1 MALPRIGLHADVDL
15 AGRRMLARTMLVVV
29 LGPISTPVTADPTAE
44 PEDTPMDLATVTRT
58 VQVGGYD
65 FPVVDHGEG
74 PAVLLLHGFPDSRQ
88 LWRHQVPAL
97 AEAGFRVLAPDLR
110 GFGDAPKPEG
120 VESYA
125 LPLVIDDV
133 LGILD
138 ALDVE
143 QAHVVAHDW
152 GAVVAWLLVSLHPD
166 RAASLTALTVGCPG
180 NSGQRTIEQLEKA
193 WYLFFFHNEGVAEE
207 WLRRDDWS
215 GLRMWLQGRGDVER
229 YLADLSRPGA
239 LTAALNW
246 YRANAPAESLLVLP
260 DLPPIRVPVLGV
272 SADGDAYLTEANLR
286 NSEEK
291 VEGPWR
297 YVRMAGVGHW
307 LMLDRPGE
315 LNRLLIE
322 FLGGLETPA
331 DGGD

>member
-1 MALPRIGLHADVDL
+1 
-15 AGRRMLARTMLVVV
+15 
-29 LGPISTPVTADPTAE
+29 
-44 PEDTPMDLATVTRT
+44 VTRT
-58 VQVGGYD
+58 VRVGEYD

-74 PAVLLLHGFPDSRQ
+74 PAVLLLHGFPDSRH

-110 GFGDAPKPEG
+110 GFGDAPKPAE
-120 VESYA
+120 VESYG

-138 ALDVE
+138 ALGVE
-143 QAHVVAHDW
+143 RAHVVGHDW

-180 NSGQRTIEQLEKA
+180 NSGQLTIEQFEKA
-193 WYLFFFHNEGVAEE
+193 WYMFFFQNEGIAEE

-215 GLRMWLQGRGDVER
+215 GLRMLLRGHGDVER
-229 YLADLSRPGA
+229 YVADLSRPGA

-246 YRANAPAESLLVLP
+246 YRANTPPDAILGPPP
-260 DLPPIRVPVLGV
+260 DLPPVRVPVLGV
-272 SADGDAYLTEANLR
+272 SADGDAYLVEDHVR
-286 NSEEK
+286 NSDEK

-297 YVRMAGVGHW
+297 YVRMEGVSHW
-307 LMLDRPGE
+307 LMLDRPDE

-322 FLGGLETPA
+322 FLSGVEVPA
-331 DGGD
+331 AGGD